1 MKTLI
6 IVSSTYLG
14 NTMKVANAIAKEL
27 NATVQTPEKTSSSDL
42 KKYDLIGFGSGINF
56 AAHNK
61 NILRF
66 VETSCI
72 ENKKVFIFSTRC
84 RPTLGKYHSKLK
96 TLIKNQGGILLGEFS
111 CGGFDRTGPWVGMNG
126 YNKNRPNSRDLFKAS
141 IFANDIRKKAHPL
154 SLFKKDYPIIDQ
166 YKGLDMRENKV
177 VGDIVLLDTISCISC
192 GKCAENCPLNVFL
205 VEKENEKKVIPIGQK
220 NCIMCGTC
228 EKGCPVDAIYINE
241 TFLNGVRI
249 MFREVLSDELQTAYW
264 SK

>member
-1 MKTLI
+1 
-6 IVSSTYLG
+6 
-14 NTMKVANAIAKEL
+14 
-27 NATVQTPEKTSSSDL
+27 
-42 KKYDLIGFGSGINF
+42 
-56 AAHNK
+56 
-61 NILRF
+61 
-66 VETSCI
+66 
-72 ENKKVFIFSTRC
+72 
-84 RPTLGKYHSKLK
+84 
-96 TLIKNQGGILLGEFS
+96 
-111 CGGFDRTGPWVGMNG
+111 
-126 YNKNRPNSRDLFKAS
+126 
-141 IFANDIRKKAHPL
+141 
-154 SLFKKDYPIIDQ
+154 
-166 YKGLDMRENKV
+166 MRENKV